1 MKLMG
6 WASFGTLGNE
16 NLDEKKRKK
25 KQNRL
30 IKETNKKKKKQVGK
44 KDQLLFQLQKV
55 CLSFFFYKHAHTH
68 TYKVD
73 SE

>member
-16 NLDEKKRKK
+16 NLDEIKRKK
-25 KQNRL
+25 KKQVDQGN
-30 IKETNKKKKKQVGK
+30 KQVGK